1 MNKPQSLLLI
11 FALLSVL
18 MMHGQLIAEPVNNKQ
33 PTEEKLSNDE
43 IRQHHFKN
51 IDELV
56 VLQAPG
62 LALSYVQR
70 EQPEYVAD
78 NPLQWLFWEQKH
90 ISLLAYTKQWQA
102 LVDRVNAQRE
112 KLLSPKVATADRNWF
127 FTEQVKA
134 LIQQKQYAVALNTLR
149 QLIWNASVLVKS
161 QTLAAWRRLVIQ
173 VYLNQNQLQDARL
186 AMHRYQ
192 QDYGSLQNEDGVY
205 WLNIQAELLIQLA
218 QYREAIALL
227 ETADT
232 QQAQALKL
240 LARYKAEYL
249 SAQDALDEAQLL
261 QKKYKDSES
270 IQLFEYVALVAA
282 TGAHDTAQAITQL
295 ESLLSV
301 VQLELSDSLINI
313 GGITVDADRLWSAY
327 SHQGNQLA
335 NAKGLLKGDD
345 NAWYA
350 LSNNYLK
357 SDALN
362 ARALLAVLSL
372 QARQQAQRYLAMQQL
387 AKLLQDKQKNLQLV
401 ERLFAESNTFLQ
413 LSAVAPEVR
422 YQLIDFN
429 LAQGRVKQAAVLF
442 AGLQQPPADQ
452 QQIDWNLR
460 RARVLILSGDFQ
472 SGADA
477 LAEIL
482 QNTSLDGHQVD
493 KFLQVIF
500 DLQAV
505 EQHRLSIRLFTEL
518 SRQVSDSRVLREL
531 KFWMA
536 ESYHSLKDY
545 EKAAYLFLK
554 SAIPPEK
561 IYDPWYHTA
570 TYRAAESLLDAGLY
584 DDARQRFL
592 HLLSITQNAARK
604 AVIRQR
610 LQSIRLNR
618 QISNRQVSE

>member
-1 MNKPQSLLLI
+1 MNKSQSLLLI
-11 FALLSVL
+11 FTLLSAL
-18 MMHGQLIAEPVNNKQ
+18 MMHGQLMAESVNQQPIENNPGENKSAQ
-33 PTEEKLSNDE
+33 DE

-56 VLQAPG
+56 ALQAPG
-62 LALSYVQR
+62 LALSYVKR
-70 EQPEYVAD
+70 EQPEYAAEH
-78 NPLQWLFWEQKH
+78 PLEWLFWEQKH
-90 ISLLAYTKQWQA
+90 ISLLAYTKQWQV
-102 LVDRVNAQRE
+102 LVERVEAQRE

-134 LIQQKQYAVALNTLR
+134 LIQQKQYALALNTLR

-161 QTLAAWRRLVIQ
+161 QTQAAWRRLVIQ
-173 VYLNQNQLQDARL
+173 IYLNQNQLQDARL

-218 QYREAIALL
+218 QYRDAIALL

-240 LARYKAEYL
+240 LARYKAGYL
-249 SAQDALDEAQLL
+249 SAQDALNEAQLL

-282 TGAHDTAQAITQL
+282 TGADDIAQAITQL
-295 ESLLSV
+295 ESLLSAV
-301 VQLELSDSLINI
+301 RIELSDSLINI
-313 GGITVDADRLWSAY
+313 GGITVDADTLWSLY
-327 SHQGNQLA
+327 SQKGNQLA
-335 NAKGLLKGDD
+335 NANGLLKGDD
-345 NAWYA
+345 NSWYA
-350 LSNNYLK
+350 LANNNLK
-357 SDALN
+357 RNALN
-362 ARALLAVLSL
+362 SRALLAVLSL
-372 QARQQAQRYLAMQQL
+372 QARQQTQRYLAMQQL
-387 AKLLQDKQKNLQLV
+387 AKLLEDRQKNLQLV
-401 ERLFAESNTFLQ
+401 ERLFAESKTFHE

-429 LAQGRVKQAAVLF
+429 LSQGQVKQAAVLF
-442 AGLQQPPADQ
+442 TGLQQPPADE

-482 QNTSLDGHQVD
+482 QNTSLDGPQVD

-505 EQHRLSIRLFTEL
+505 EQHSLSIKLFNEL
-518 SRQVSDSRVLREL
+518 ARQVSDSRVLREL

-536 ESYHSLKDY
+536 ESYHRLQDY

-618 QISNRQVSE
+618 QIAE